1 MRSGPWV
8 REYTLGVGI
17 RGANN
22 RAFYSLSL
30 PAHLLVVVGIGGAPK
45 GPCPSGTWDV
55 FLDIYTCFTSFTPRL
70 SFPHLLSMLC
80 PLNTSTELLLSYNLS
95 QLLCVCHNSAFI
107 SGCVSN
113 VLTLEFSFDEWMNK
127 SVSEWKKSSER
138 KWWMSLWCLQI
149 DAICCKSWA
158 WFVSH
163 LNGKFPWIVF
173 MVPNFPYQFF
183 CSCD

>member
-55 FLDIYTCFTSFTPRL
+55 FLDIYY
-70 SFPHLLSMLC
+70 LLHFFHSKIVFSSSPKHAMSSEHKHRA
-80 PLNTSTELLLSYNLS
+80 PS
-95 QLLCVCHNSAFI
+95 QL
-107 SGCVSN
+107 
-113 VLTLEFSFDEWMNK
+113 
-127 SVSEWKKSSER
+127 
-138 KWWMSLWCLQI
+138 
-149 DAICCKSWA
+149 
-158 WFVSH
+158 
-163 LNGKFPWIVF
+163 
-173 MVPNFPYQFF
+173 
-183 CSCD
+183 